1 MSAREIFALR
11 RQGRQAEALD
21 LARRTHAG
29 AGEGPPDIWLLRA
42 YAWVLYDRI
51 RQAVDAHEAG
61 RLSPTALHAEIS
73 PALREF
79 SRMADPLR
87 RDSAFS
93 QVLRLAGKVS
103 GVWPDFLSFAHWAG
117 IDDFTWDDHKPFVD
131 ETGRKLDDLRTRFV
145 RAVCRATVAKAG
157 AEGPEAASVAWGRE
171 VLDRALEGAP
181 DDQWLNY
188 YRSRLHLADGETAPA
203 SRRLIPVLRRQGRA
217 AWVWGLLGEILEEA
231 GARSDALICL
241 IHATRLAREEQELG
255 QLRIRLARLLALD
268 SRFDEAAEQL
278 RQATRYREQHGYR
291 IPPDLAALCA
301 ADWFAAAVP
310 RAPAP
315 VDAEAEALL
324 RGLERANLGYSPGVI
339 DHVNTA
345 KALSYVAT
353 GVTSGF
359 VLPHGRFPAI
369 RTLPPGT
376 VVEVGHA
383 TADGPAIDWR
393 PSAADTLPGLCER
406 FTGVLDRQEDQ
417 AFAFLRSPGGDVFVP
432 PDLAAGIAIGSWPG
446 RSCLAI
452 RRTDKRGRTGW
463 RAVRLWE
470 PGA

>member
-1 MSAREIFALR
+1 MSSREIFALR
-11 RQGRQAEALD
+11 RQGRHAEALD
-21 LARRTHAG
+21 LARRAHADAGDG
-29 AGEGPPDIWLLRA
+29 APDLWLLRA

-51 RQAVDAHEAG
+51 RQAVEAHEAG
-61 RLSPTALHAEIS
+61 RLSPTALTAAIS
-73 PALREF
+73 PPLREF
-79 SRMADPLR
+79 SRMGDPLR

-93 QVLRLAGKVS
+93 QILRLAGKVS
-103 GVWPDFLSFAHWAG
+103 GVWPDFLAFAHWAG
-117 IDDFTWDDHKPFVD
+117 IDDFTWDDREPFVD
-131 ETGRKLDDLRTRFV
+131 ETGRKLDDLRTRFI

-157 AEGPEAASVAWGRE
+157 AGGPEGAAVAWGRE
-171 VLDRALEGAP
+171 VLDRALEARP

-188 YRSRLHLADGETAPA
+188 YRSRLHLADGETAQA
-203 SRRLIPVLRRQGRA
+203 SRRLVPVLRRQGRA

-231 GARSDALICL
+231 GARGDALICL

-278 RQATRYREQHGYR
+278 RQAMQYREQHGYR
-291 IPPDLAALCA
+291 IPPELAALCA
-301 ADWFAAAVP
+301 ADWFAGAVA

-315 VDAEAEALL
+315 VEAEAEALL
-324 RGLERANLGYSPGVI
+324 RGLERANLSYSPGVI

-353 GVTSGF
+353 GASSGF

-369 RTLPPGT
+369 RDLVPGT
-376 VVEVGHA
+376 VVEVGHV
-383 TADGPAIDWR
+383 TADGPALDWR
-393 PSAADTLPGLCER
+393 PSAATSLPGLCES
-406 FTGVLDRQEDQ
+406 FTGVIDRQEDQ

-432 PDLAAGIAIGSWPG
+432 PDLAAGVAVGSWPG

-452 RRTDKRGRTGW
+452 RRTDRKGRTGW
-463 RAVRLWE
+463 RAVRLS
-470 PGA
+470 GA